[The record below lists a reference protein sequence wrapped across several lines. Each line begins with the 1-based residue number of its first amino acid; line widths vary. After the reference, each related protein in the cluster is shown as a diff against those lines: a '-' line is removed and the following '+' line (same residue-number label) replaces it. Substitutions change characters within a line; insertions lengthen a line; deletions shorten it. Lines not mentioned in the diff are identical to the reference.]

1 METIQNKERPVIL
14 CETMLYVHVP
24 WAECDPAVKATLSDE
39 KQKYNS
45 VMDVHEFYRDNG
57 NTSSF

>member
-1 METIQNKERPVIL
+1 METIQNEERPVIL
-14 CETMLYVHVP
+14 CETILYVP
-24 WAECDPAVKATLSDE
+24 WAECNPAVKATLSYE

-45 VMDVHEFYRDNG
+45 VMDVHKFYCDNG

>member
-14 CETMLYVHVP
+14 CETMLYEP
-24 WAECDPAVKATLSDE
+24 WAECDPAVKAVSYE

-45 VMDVHEFYRDNG
+45 VMDVHEFYCDNG